1 MKIFI
6 SGASGLLGS
15 AVTSVLA
22 KRGHEVI
29 GLVNS
34 PQGADI
40 VKKAGGMPVMGE
52 LLEGGQWCEDVKSAD
67 KVISLTKTFVRDE
80 DVPKVITKENMED
93 AGMRFTESV
102 TNLIK
107 AASDGNAKGVIV
119 TYSTLCHGD
128 RQGKWVTDAD
138 AVDPIGY
145 CRPLA
150 GHFDAISRTAEDAN
164 IPLIEIYPSF
174 VYGNGTWFAKLV
186 EQFKSGKA
194 MVVEPGDNY
203 LSLIHLEDAAILY
216 ANAAEKLDSNDSL
229 VISDDRPV
237 KQRVL
242 MDYISD
248 LLNMPMVKTVS
259 FDVYKKEVGELMA
272 ETMRSSIRAS
282 GIRAF
287 DLLGHI
293 PIHRSWEE
301 GIPYTLKQL
310 GIEPRSVELKIAA

>member
-1 MKIFI
+1 MKILI

-15 AVTSVLA
+15 AVTGVLA
-22 KRGHEVI
+22 MRGHKVI
-29 GLVNS
+29 GLVDNTE
-34 PQGADI
+34 GADI
-40 VKKAGGMPVMGE
+40 VKKAGGIPLMGD
-52 LLEGGQWCEDVKSAD
+52 LLEGGQWCEEIKSAD
-67 KVISLTKTFVRDE
+67 KVISLTKPFARDA
-80 DVPKVITKENMED
+80 DIPRVITPDVMEK

-107 AASDGNAKGVIV
+107 AASDGSAKDVIV
-119 TYSTLCHGD
+119 TYSTLCYGD

-145 CRPLA
+145 CRPLN
-150 GHFDAISRTAEDAN
+150 GHFDAINKTAEDAD
-164 IPLIEIYPSF
+164 IPLIQLYPSF
-174 VYGNGTWFAKLV
+174 VYGNGAWFAKLIDH
-186 EQFKSGKA
+186 FKAGKA

-203 LSLIHLEDAAILY
+203 LSLVHLEDAAEFY
-216 ANAAEKLDSNDSL
+216 ANAAEKLDVNESL

-248 LLNMPMVKTVS
+248 LLDMPAVQTVS
-259 FDVYKKEVGELMA
+259 FDEYKKEIGELMA
-272 ETMRSSIRAS
+272 ESMRSSTRAS

-293 PIHRSWEE
+293 PKHRSWEE
-301 GIPYTLKQL
+301 GIPYTLRQM
-310 GIEPRSVELKIAA
+310 GIEPRKVELEEAA